1 MSTKTILFTF
11 FRLNDNYDVN
21 YLRQKFNS
29 NFVIKYEKDRYFSF
43 LKEDILNLND
53 ALTLDLKIDN
63 RYYIGPQKNIEI
75 KNFSVKLILFPDKST
90 GLFLFTF
97 DWRPNQIDPLSEL
110 PQLVEFR
117 NFGID
122 QHFIRNEF
130 LLFCNEIDSKFCS
143 WKDVLFE
150 KFSALPNFI
159 TNCNFYSNKIGRIH
173 LIDNRAIDL
182 NEEDFITNAYNS
194 IRIVGKNIAHSS
206 NSQISSNA
214 YTDPRIHSFAINEG
228 IILTEKGLTANEI
241 HSKYAPILYH
251 SVIIKSGFTDISY
264 QLLALDSDLR
274 INPRLGIHSSNKIEG
289 LRKLRKF
296 FLLLKFTSK
305 LPISNYNE
313 IERLREFY
321 LNKFSSEVD
330 FEKFSDSLEDLFEFL
345 QDERDREDSSRDEK
359 ISLILALMGLTGFIS
374 FIFDYIFVNGDIR
387 LIDYLKGP
395 TTWFP
400 ILSFT
405 IIAILFFPF
414 IRKR

>member
-1 MSTKTILFTF
+1 
-11 FRLNDNYDVN
+11 
-21 YLRQKFNS
+21 
-29 NFVIKYEKDRYFSF
+29 
-43 LKEDILNLND
+43 
-53 ALTLDLKIDN
+53 
-63 RYYIGPQKNIEI
+63 
-75 KNFSVKLILFPDKST
+75 
-90 GLFLFTF
+90 
-97 DWRPNQIDPLSEL
+97 
-110 PQLVEFR
+110 
-117 NFGID
+117 
-122 QHFIRNEF
+122 
-130 LLFCNEIDSKFCS
+130 
-143 WKDVLFE
+143 
-150 KFSALPNFI
+150 
-159 TNCNFYSNKIGRIH
+159 
-173 LIDNRAIDL
+173 
-182 NEEDFITNAYNS
+182 
-194 IRIVGKNIAHSS
+194 
-206 NSQISSNA
+206 
-214 YTDPRIHSFAINEG
+214 
-228 IILTEKGLTANEI
+228 
-241 HSKYAPILYH
+241 
-251 SVIIKSGFTDISY
+251 
-264 QLLALDSDLR
+264 LLALDSDLR